1 MDQQTVRQKME
12 QFFLHLRE
20 EQEIRDELG
29 ALEFQ
34 GVTESEC
41 KRAMERQRELL
52 EGLDGLRKQKM
63 LPLLTQVAEYVA
75 SRKEALERPAVGKV
89 QPRAARVG
97 TVSKGRAS

>member
-1 MDQQTVRQKME
+1 MNQQTVRQKME

-41 KRAMERQRELL
+41 KRALERQKELL
-52 EGLDGLRKQKM
+52 AGLDGLRKEKM
-63 LPLLTQVAEYVA
+63 LPLLTEVAEYVA
-75 SRKEALERPAVGKV
+75 ARKAPPK
-89 QPRAARVG
+89 AARVG
-97 TVSKGRAS
+97 TTSKGRAS